1 MIFSTSQSQLNAMER
16 NEQEHFRDVIRRR
29 QDEIETE
36 LTGAAQD
43 VGVVAPDSAIG
54 RLSRLDTMQIREMA
68 LATRQRLR
76 EEKARLQDAVHRIES
91 GTFGRCAL
99 CREDISH
106 ERLQIQPDA
115 VVCVPCAHKR
125 R

>member
-1 MIFSTSQSQLNAMER
+1 MER
-16 NEQEHFRDVIRRR
+16 DEQWKFLEVIGRR
-29 QDEIETE
+29 QAEIDAE
-36 LTGAAQD
+36 LTDAARD
-43 VGVVAPDSAIG
+43 VGVVEPDSAIG
-54 RLSRLDTMQIREMA
+54 RISRLDTIQIREMA

-76 EEKARLQDAVHRIES
+76 EEKARLQDAIHRIES

-99 CREDISH
+99 CGQDIAA

-125 R
+125 K

>member
-1 MIFSTSQSQLNAMER
+1 MER
-16 NEQEHFRDVIRRR
+16 NEQENFREVISKR
-29 QDEIETE
+29 QLEIETE
-36 LTGAAQD
+36 LADAAKE
-43 VGVVAPDSAIG
+43 VGVVEPDSAIG

-76 EEKARLQDAVHRIES
+76 EEKARLVDAEHRIES

-99 CREDISH
+99 CGKDIAH

-115 VVCVPCAHKR
+115 VVCVPCAQKR
-125 R
+125 K